1 MKILCQDRK
10 TLIPEAEGTGK
21 RFTNRINC
29 LRTALHKLLGL
40 IFGTRIP
47 FRDKHVA
54 PLFFCIKIRSLPDL
68 TISYSKIIDIFR
80 QCINYI

>member
-29 LRTALHKLLGL
+29 LRTALHKLLGP

-47 FRDKHVA
+47 VRDKHVA
-54 PLFFCIKIRSLPDL
+54 PLVFLHQNSVIARPHHFLFK
-68 TISYSKIIDIFR
+68 
-80 QCINYI
+80 NN